1 MKRER
6 LLMLVLMLFLLLP
19 SVMAQGNISMKF
31 ANESLTSV
39 FTRLE
44 KASGYK
50 ILFTYNDVE
59 SYKVNGVVKKASFNE
74 AMNYVLA
81 GKPLAYH
88 VKGKIV
94 TVVKGVTKPLAKPAG
109 KKMTFKGEVLE
120 KGTNYPIIGATV
132 KVKGTKLMTV
142 TDSEGTFTLPDCPE
156 EARLIVSYL
165 GMKTRDVSAVDR
177 FMRIVLEADAK
188 AIDEVVVTGIV
199 NRKASSFTGSISSFS
214 NEKLKQVGSQNVIK
228 SLEVLE
234 PSMLKVTNL
243 GVGSDPNSLPSLELN
258 GTSSFP
264 DVTGQYTGNPNQPL
278 FILNGFESDLQTIND
293 LDMNLVKS
301 VTVLKDASA
310 KAIYGSK
317 ASNGVVIVETKRP
330 EAGKLQVYYSGAVSL
345 EVPDLTSYNLCNARE
360 KLQAEVASGQVY
372 NNAYQPD
379 AQVSDNTVYNELY
392 KEMLRGVDTYWL
404 SAPLRTGVG
413 NKHTLS
419 IDGGTENYI
428 YGLDLSYNKVT
439 GAMKNSDR
447 ETLSGTMS
455 IEYRLKNLSVRNQV
469 SIDYNKQNN
478 PYHDF
483 SSYANMN
490 PYWRKYDQD
499 GKPVK
504 EFLSTRSGIYNP
516 LWDDQWKAYNKSNYT
531 QITDNFDL
539 DWTILS
545 GLRLVGRFNFTKIT
559 TNSDSFYSPY
569 LTEFNNSD
577 NDEKGSYTKGQDKS
591 FTMGGDLN
599 LSYSHAIA
607 DKHIFFYNVG
617 TSMQMSN
624 DDDYSFTAYGFP
636 DETDFLYFAKGYKT
650 DDKPSAREGKERE
663 LSFLGIFNYS
673 YMDRYLVDASIR
685 TTGSSQ
691 FGRDKRWG
699 NFWSAGLGWNVHN
712 EPFVAN
718 HKIGK
723 MINLLK
729 IRGSYGYTG
738 SQNFSS
744 YQAIP
749 TYQYYSRY
757 YYNGAIGAYLQAFP
771 NTKLQWQEKL
781 DSNLGIDMTLWNK
794 LNITFNYYKAT
805 TKNSI
810 GQLTVAPS
818 IGFTSYAENIGDIEN
833 KGFDLSASYT
843 VFNQPSTRS
852 YLTFN
857 FSMAHNKNV
866 IKKISDAMKKY
877 NETLDAQKDG
887 TANVGSSASVRNQ
900 YTRPAAR
907 YVEGRSMTAIWG
919 VKSAGIDP
927 LTGQE
932 VYIRPNGEKTLEW
945 NAADQQV
952 IGDSRPDLHGTFGFN
967 LQYRG
972 FMLNAVFSYQLGGDY
987 YNTTLVDKVENA
999 NIYNNVDRRYLY
1011 DRWQN
1016 PGDVSYFKDIAN
1028 SEYTKPTSRFIMK
1041 NNQLIISSINVG
1053 YNFRDWKFMKS
1064 IGCSSLLVQAYLN
1077 DLATISSV
1085 KQERGTSYPFTRNI
1099 NLGLS
1104 FNF

>member
-1 MKRER
+1 
-6 LLMLVLMLFLLLP
+6 MLVLMLFLLLP
-19 SVMAQGNISMKF
+19 SAMAQGNISMKF
-31 ANESLTSV
+31 ANESLPSI
-39 FTRLE
+39 FSKLE

-59 SYKVNGVVKKASFNE
+59 SYQVNGQIKNVSFNE
-74 AMNYVLA
+74 AMNYVLE
-81 GKPLAYH
+81 GKPLTYH
-88 VKGKIV
+88 TKGEIV
-94 TVVKGVTKPLAKPAG
+94 NVVKSSIQP
-109 KKMTFKGEVLE
+109 KKNQEHRPSLRGEVIE
-120 KGTNYPIIGATV
+120 MATGYPIIGATV
-132 KVKGTKLMTV
+132 KVKGTKTMTV
-142 TDSEGTFTLPDCPE
+142 TDVDGMFTLDDCKE
-156 EARLIVSYL
+156 GARLVISYI
-165 GMKTRDVSAVDR
+165 GMKNREVAATDR
-177 FMRIVLEADAK
+177 FMRIPLEADAED
-188 AIDEVVVTGIV
+188 INEVVVTGIV
-199 NRKASSFTGSISSFS
+199 NRKASSFTGSISSFN

-228 SLEVLE
+228 SLELLE
-234 PSMLKVTNL
+234 PSLLKVTNL

-301 VTVLKDASA
+301 VTILKDASA

-317 ASNGVVIVETKRP
+317 ASNGVVIVDTKRP

-379 AQVSDNTVYNELY
+379 AQVTDNTIYNELY
-392 KEMLRGVDTYWL
+392 KEVLRGVDTYWL

-428 YGLDLSYNKVT
+428 YGLNLSYNKIT

-447 ETLSGTMS
+447 ETLNGTMS
-455 IEYRLKNLSVRNQV
+455 VEYRLKSLSVRNQV
-469 SIDYNKQNN
+469 SINYNNQNN

-483 SSYANMN
+483 STYASLN
-490 PYWRKYDQD
+490 PYWRKYDTND
-499 GKPVK
+499 NPVK
-504 EFLSTRSGIYNP
+504 EFKSVRSGIYNP
-516 LWDDQWKAYNKSNYT
+516 LWDDQWKAYDKSNYT
-531 QITDNFDL
+531 EITDNFDL
-539 DWTILS
+539 DWTILQ
-545 GLRLVGRFNFTKIT
+545 GMRLVGRFNFTKTT
-559 TNSDSFYSPY
+559 TNSESFRSPY

-577 NDEKGSYTKGQDKS
+577 KDEKGSYTKGLDKN

-624 DDDYSFTAYGFP
+624 YDDYSFTAYGFP

-650 DDKPSAREGKERE
+650 DDKPSASEGKERE

-712 EPFVAN
+712 EPFIAN
-718 HKIGK
+718 HKIAK
-723 MINLLK
+723 MVNLLK

-738 SQNFSS
+738 SQNFNS

-757 YYNGAIGAYLQAFP
+757 YYDGSIGAYLQAFP

-781 DSNLGIDMTLWNK
+781 DTNLGIDMTLWKK
-794 LNITFNYYKAT
+794 LNIAFNYYKAT

-833 KGFDLSASYT
+833 KGFDLNASYT

-877 NETLDAQKDG
+877 NETLDAQKEG

-1011 DRWQN
+1011 DRWQKA
-1016 PGDVSYFKDIAN
+1016 GDVSYFKDIAN

-1041 NNQLIISSINVG
+1041 NNQLVISSINVG
-1053 YNFRDWKFMKS
+1053 YNFRDWKFMKR
-1064 IGCSSLLVQAYLN
+1064 IGFSSLLVQAYLN
-1077 DLATISSV
+1077 DLATLSSV
-1085 KQERGTSYPFTRNI
+1085 KQERGTSYPFARNV
-1099 NLGLS
+1099 NLGVS